1 MVAISREAPLHCFIR
16 VPDSSF
22 DSTPTTSAGADAPRA
37 VPSALPRNASEQATR
52 PNAQLLPPLSPLTYY
67 RRNVARSLPI
77 GGAIMISVFL
87 IAGIVTLLNSVD
99 DSIIGNYG
107 FVRHFSVLVAQ
118 LERDVSP
125 PLKER
130 VRSEKRLKRII
141 HAVPYLRSI
150 KTVFGELPVP
160 FYGLDPQDMPEI
172 MALTNNK
179 LVQGRLPRP
188 GEPEVVLS
196 RMWANNIGVK
206 LNSKFTNS
214 DERFPTITSQQ
225 TVVGILDGGS
235 NLAMADIDFV
245 IGSFP
250 DINVIRPAYLL
261 IPNKPSDLPAINKH
275 IDDFMKKPEKYDLS
289 RSQVRYAKFFT
300 HEDMVNEIR
309 KSLGYF
315 FNFLAIADGL
325 VIGAVALLSGFLA
338 NIYFESRLG
347 EFGLLLAM
355 GFQRSRLA
363 GRLFIETGALVVVSW
378 LMGLAF
384 TWCVLR
390 LLDTYYM
397 TPRGLILAHINSL
410 ALFYTLPTPF
420 LVGIASLG
428 TVLLRLYRL
437 DAISIME
444 RR

>member
-1 MVAISREAPLHCFIR
+1 MTDFSEAQ
-16 VPDSSF
+16 
-22 DSTPTTSAGADAPRA
+22 STIETTN
-37 VPSALPRNASEQATR
+37 LPQNQRS
-52 PNAQLLPPLSPLTYY
+52 AQLLPPLSPLTYY
-67 RRNVARSLPI
+67 RRNIGRSLPI

-99 DSIIGNYG
+99 DSITGNYG

-130 VRSEKRLKRII
+130 VRGEKRLKRII
-141 HAVPYLRSI
+141 NAVPYLRSI

-160 FYGLDPQDMPEI
+160 IYGLDPADMPEI
-172 MALTNNK
+172 IELTDNK
-179 LVQGRLPRP
+179 IVQGRIPEP
-188 GEPEVVLS
+188 GKNEIILS
-196 RMWANNIGVK
+196 RQWANNIGVK
-206 LNSKFTNS
+206 LGSTFANS
-214 DERFPTITSQQ
+214 DERFPTITEAQK
-225 TVVGILDGGS
+225 VVGLLDGGS
-235 NLAMADIDFV
+235 NLALSDIDFV
-245 IGSFP
+245 IGAFP
-250 DINVIRPAYLL
+250 DVNVIRPAYLL
-261 IPNKPSDLPAINKH
+261 IPKNTKDLPSINQR
-275 IDDFMKKPEKYDLS
+275 IDDFMKNPKKYNLS

-300 HEDMVNEIR
+300 HEQMVEEVR

-315 FNFLAIADGL
+315 FNFLAIADAL

-338 NIYFESRLG
+338 NIYFENRLG

-355 GFQRSRLA
+355 GFQRARLA
-363 GRLFIETGALVVVSW
+363 KRLLIETGALILVSW

-390 LLDTYYM
+390 LLDIYYM
-397 TPRGLILAHINSL
+397 EPRGLILAQINTL
-410 ALFYTLPTPF
+410 ALLYTLPTPF
-420 LVGIASLG
+420 LVGLASLG

-437 DAISIME
+437 DPIAIME

>member
-1 MVAISREAPLHCFIR
+1 M
-16 VPDSSF
+16 
-22 DSTPTTSAGADAPRA
+22 
-37 VPSALPRNASEQATR
+37 
-52 PNAQLLPPLSPLTYY
+52 
-67 RRNVARSLPI
+67 ARSLPI
-77 GGAIMISVFL
+77 GGAILISVFL

-99 DSIIGNYG
+99 DSITGNYG

-125 PLKER
+125 PLKAR
-130 VRSEKRLKRII
+130 VRDDKDLKHVIN
-141 HAVPYLRSI
+141 AVPYLRSI

-160 FYGLDPQDMPEI
+160 IYGLDPQDMPEI
-172 MALTNNK
+172 IALTGNK
-179 LVQGRLPRP
+179 LVEGRLPQP
-188 GEPEVVLS
+188 GEAAVVLS
-196 RMWANNIGVK
+196 RTWANNIGVK
-206 LNSKFTNS
+206 LGKTFANS
-214 DERFPTITSQQ
+214 DERFPTITEPQK
-225 TVVGILDGGS
+225 VVGLLEGGS

-261 IPNKPSDLPAINKH
+261 IPQKPGDLPAINKRV
-275 IDDFMKKPEKYDLS
+275 DSFLKNPKKYHLS

-300 HEDMVNEIR
+300 HEDMVEEVR

-338 NIYFESRLG
+338 NIYFENRLG

-355 GFQRSRLA
+355 GFQRGRLA
-363 GRLFIETGALVVVSW
+363 RRLFIETGALVAVSW
-378 LMGLAF
+378 LLGLVF
-384 TWCVLR
+384 TWLVLR
-390 LLDTYYM
+390 LLDHYYM
-397 TPRGLILAHINSL
+397 MPRGLILARINSL
-410 ALFYTLPTPF
+410 ALLYTLPTPF

-428 TVLLRLYRL
+428 TVLSRLYRL
-437 DAISIME
+437 DPISIME

>member
-1 MVAISREAPLHCFIR
+1 M
-16 VPDSSF
+16 
-22 DSTPTTSAGADAPRA
+22 
-37 VPSALPRNASEQATR
+37 
-52 PNAQLLPPLSPLTYY
+52 TYY

-77 GGAIMISVFL
+77 GGAILISVFL

-130 VRSEKRLKRII
+130 VRGEKRLKHII

-160 FYGLDPQDMPEI
+160 IYGLDPQDMPEI
-172 MALTNNK
+172 IELTGNK
-179 LVQGRLPRP
+179 LVAGRLPRP
-188 GEPEVVLS
+188 GDPEIVLS

-206 LNSKFTNS
+206 LGEKFSNK
-214 DERFPTITSQQ
+214 DERFPTLTAPQ
-225 TVVGILDGGS
+225 TVVGVLDGGS

-261 IPNKPSDLPAINKH
+261 IPQKSADLPAINQRIK
-275 IDDFMKKPEKYDLS
+275 DFMENPKKYNLS

-300 HEDMVNEIR
+300 HEDMVDEVR

-338 NIYFESRLG
+338 NIYFENRLS

-363 GRLFIETGALVVVSW
+363 RRLFIETGALVVVNW
-378 LMGLAF
+378 LLGLAF
-384 TWCVLR
+384 TWGVLR
-390 LLDTYYM
+390 LLDHFYM
-397 TPRGLILAHINSL
+397 APRGLILAQINSL
-410 ALFYTLPTPF
+410 AVLYTLPTPF

-428 TVLLRLYRL
+428 TVLLRLYKL
-437 DAISIME
+437 DPIAIME

>member
-1 MVAISREAPLHCFIR
+1 M
-16 VPDSSF
+16 
-22 DSTPTTSAGADAPRA
+22 
-37 VPSALPRNASEQATR
+37 
-52 PNAQLLPPLSPLTYY
+52 TYY

-77 GGAIMISVFL
+77 GGAILISVFL

-130 VRSEKRLKRII
+130 VRGEKRLKHII

-160 FYGLDPQDMPEI
+160 IYGLDPQDMPEI
-172 MALTNNK
+172 IELTGNK
-179 LVQGRLPRP
+179 LVAGRLPRP
-188 GEPEVVLS
+188 GDPEIVLS

-206 LNSKFTNS
+206 LGEKFSNK
-214 DERFPTITSQQ
+214 DERFPTLTAPQ
-225 TVVGILDGGS
+225 TVVGLLDGGS

-261 IPNKPSDLPAINKH
+261 IPQKTADLPAINGRIK
-275 IDDFMKKPEKYDLS
+275 DFMENPEKYNLS

-300 HEDMVNEIR
+300 HEDMVDEVR

-315 FNFLAIADGL
+315 FNFLAIADAL

-338 NIYFESRLG
+338 NIYFENRLG

-363 GRLFIETGALVVVSW
+363 RRLFIETGALVVVNW
-378 LMGLAF
+378 LLGLAF
-384 TWCVLR
+384 TWGVLR
-390 LLDTYYM
+390 LLDHFYM
-397 TPRGLILAHINSL
+397 EPRGLILAQINSL
-410 ALFYTLPTPF
+410 AVLYTLPTPF

-428 TVLLRLYRL
+428 TVLLRLYKL
-437 DAISIME
+437 DPIAIME

>member
-1 MVAISREAPLHCFIR
+1 M
-16 VPDSSF
+16 
-22 DSTPTTSAGADAPRA
+22 PR
-37 VPSALPRNASEQATR
+37 L
-52 PNAQLLPPLSPLTYY
+52 AQLLPPLSPMTYY

-99 DSIIGNYG
+99 DSITGNYG

-118 LERDVSP
+118 LERDISP
-125 PLKER
+125 PLKAQ
-130 VRSEKRLKRII
+130 VRSEKGLKHII
-141 HAVPYLRSI
+141 NTVPYLRSI

-160 FYGLDPQDMPEI
+160 FYGLDPQNMPEI
-172 MALTNNK
+172 VELTGNK
-179 LVQGRLPRP
+179 LVEGRLPHP
-188 GEPEVVLS
+188 GQPEIVLS
-196 RMWANNIGVK
+196 RTWANNIGVK
-206 LNSKFTNS
+206 LNQVFTNS
-214 DERFPTITSQQ
+214 DERFPTITEPQKL
-225 TVVGILDGGS
+225 VGVLDGGS

-261 IPNKPSDLPAINKH
+261 IPQNPQELPAINAR
-275 IDDFMKKPEKYDLS
+275 IDSFLKNPKKYNLS

-300 HEDMVNEIR
+300 HEDMVGEVR

-315 FNFLAIADGL
+315 FNFLAIADAL

-338 NIYFESRLG
+338 NIYFENRLG

-355 GFQRSRLA
+355 GFQRGRLA
-363 GRLFIETGALVVVSW
+363 QRLFIESGALVVVSW
-378 LMGLAF
+378 VMGLAF
-384 TWCVLR
+384 TWVVLR
-390 LLDTYYM
+390 LLDHYYM

-410 ALFYTLPTPF
+410 ALLYTLPTPF

-428 TVLLRLYRL
+428 TVLSRLYRL
-437 DAISIME
+437 DAIAIME